1 MRLKWVSKYNS
12 KYWEET
18 HIFNA
23 LIREIHQHICCMLV
37 YVGSIYRIQEADRI
51 RIVSVRQYP
60 SVFHGLG
67 QQILRPEY
75 RGLVVRFSNGWPFSF
90 ERLKAIA
97 QAADA
102 EL

>member
-1 MRLKWVSKYNS
+1 MRLKCVSKYNS
-12 KYWEET
+12 KHWEET

-37 YVGSIYRIQEADRI
+37 YVDSIYRIQEADRI

-67 QQILRPEY
+67 PEY

-90 ERLKAIA
+90 ERLKASA